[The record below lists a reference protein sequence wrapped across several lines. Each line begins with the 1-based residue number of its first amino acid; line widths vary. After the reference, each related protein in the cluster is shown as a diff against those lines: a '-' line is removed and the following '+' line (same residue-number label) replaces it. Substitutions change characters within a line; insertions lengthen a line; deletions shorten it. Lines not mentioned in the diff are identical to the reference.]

1 MEPPAASNSSP
12 DGTQWAL
19 SPHDNMNNQW
29 TTSPLLNRPTC
40 HPLHRVR
47 FGQYQTSSA
56 ALREWPGTA
65 VSFMECSQMAG
76 LIQKSVETPWSKPP
90 SLPCSCSLCSCLSRS
105 YIANIGCHMFR
116 CVKSN
121 LNKAKGKQ
129 CVFNSCVCIN
139 VPTAITTWLKWP
151 RLKVTAVSGLIEQ
164 NQNTIIIDPSTPSQP
179 PHYPLKF
186 KELAQTLVC

>member
-56 ALREWPGTA
+56 ALRD
-65 VSFMECSQMAG
+65 CC
-76 LIQKSVETPWSKPP
+76 LIHRMQSDGRPYSKVGRDSLIETTI
-90 SLPCSCSLCSCLSRS
+90 SLCSCSLCSCLSRS

-139 VPTAITTWLKWP
+139 VPTAKTTWLKWP
-151 RLKVTAVSGLIEQ
+151 RLKVTAVSGFIEQ
-164 NQNTIIIDPSTPSQP
+164 NQNTIIIDPSIPSQP

>member
-1 MEPPAASNSSP
+1 MNYISLIKQAYMSPTAQGAFRPIPDLISCTQGVTGDCCLIHGMQSDCRPYSKVGRDSLIETTISS
-12 DGTQWAL
+12 
-19 SPHDNMNNQW
+19 
-29 TTSPLLNRPTC
+29 
-40 HPLHRVR
+40 
-47 FGQYQTSSA
+47 
-56 ALREWPGTA
+56 
-65 VSFMECSQMAG
+65 
-76 LIQKSVETPWSKPP
+76 
-90 SLPCSCSLCSCLSRS
+90 CSCSLCSCLSRS

-139 VPTAITTWLKWP
+139 VPTAKTTWLKW
-151 RLKVTAVSGLIEQ
+151 LKVTAVSGFIEQ
-164 NQNTIIIDPSTPSQP
+164 NQNTIIIDPSIPSQP